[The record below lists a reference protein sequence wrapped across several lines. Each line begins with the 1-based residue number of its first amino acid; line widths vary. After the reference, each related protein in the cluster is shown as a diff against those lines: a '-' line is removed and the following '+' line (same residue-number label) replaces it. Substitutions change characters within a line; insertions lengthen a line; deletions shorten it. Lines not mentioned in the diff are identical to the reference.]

1 MPRARY
7 DVTKPISMD
16 LSMDTFLMKGPHGKT
31 KQNRVLHILTKNIY
45 SNQVIP
51 SVPWN
56 QPAKTC
62 LNGE

>member
-7 DVTKPISMD
+7 DVIKPISID
-16 LSMDTFLMKGPHGKT
+16 LSMDTFLMKDPHGKT
-31 KQNRVLHILTKNIY
+31 KQDRVLHILTKNTY

-56 QPAKTC
+56 QSAKTC
-62 LNGE
+62 LNGK